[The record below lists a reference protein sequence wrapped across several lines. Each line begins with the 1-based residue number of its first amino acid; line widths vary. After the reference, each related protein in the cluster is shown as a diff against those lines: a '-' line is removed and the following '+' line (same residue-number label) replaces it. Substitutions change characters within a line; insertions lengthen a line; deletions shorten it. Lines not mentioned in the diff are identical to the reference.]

1 MASLMA
7 EQTDEAEVNQSTKQS
22 QSFVEV
28 ICKCT
33 GKTWRFAAGT
43 EAKFA
48 LKFINSSSV
57 DSIPA
62 DQPATYVEAVKDGEV
77 PVIFGPNSI
86 LVSYGKGWKLQPVTE
101 TTKGFS
107 RRMPDDYAAA
117 RPAYM
122 PPVLDNSHSAKRKSQ
137 AAALSPIYIGKIL
150 LVFVLMFF
158 IGALF
163 TLLLDNLPQLL
174 SRYGLDVE

>member
-1 MASLMA
+1 MA
-7 EQTDEAEVNQSTKQS
+7 ELKDEAEVNQSTEQQS
-22 QSFVEV
+22 HSFVEV

-48 LKFINSSSV
+48 LKFINRSSV
-57 DSIPA
+57 DSILA
-62 DQPATYVEAVKDGEV
+62 NQPATYVEAVKDGEV

-86 LVSYGKGWKLQPVTE
+86 LVNYGKGWKLQPVTE
-101 TTKGFS
+101 TTSFS
-107 RRMPDDYAAA
+107 SGMPDDHAEV
-117 RPAYM
+117 RPAYI
-122 PPVLDNSHSAKRKSQ
+122 PPVSDNSHSARSNSQ
-137 AAALSPIYIGKIL
+137 APLSPIYIGKIL
-150 LVFVLMFF
+150 LVFVLMFL

>member
-1 MASLMA
+1 MA
-7 EQTDEAEVNQSTKQS
+7 EQKDEAEVNQSTEQS

-57 DSIPA
+57 DSILA
-62 DQPATYVEAVKDGEV
+62 NQPATYVEAVKDGEV

-86 LVSYGKGWKLQPVTE
+86 LVFQEGCLMTTQHQDQNIFLRFRTTHILQREIHKL
-101 TTKGFS
+101 
-107 RRMPDDYAAA
+107 
-117 RPAYM
+117 
-122 PPVLDNSHSAKRKSQ
+122 
-137 AAALSPIYIGKIL
+137 L
-150 LVFVLMFF
+150 L
-158 IGALF
+158 ALF
-163 TLLLDNLPQLL
+163 T
-174 SRYGLDVE
+174 SERYCLYLF

>member
-1 MASLMA
+1 MA
-7 EQTDEAEVNQSTKQS
+7 EQKDEAEVNQSTEQS

-57 DSIPA
+57 DSILA
-62 DQPATYVEAVKDGEV
+62 NQPATYVEAVKDGEV

-86 LVSYGKGWKLQPVTE
+86 LVSYE
-101 TTKGFS
+101 GFS
-107 RRMPDDYAAA
+107 RGMPDDYAAS
-117 RPAYM
+117 RPEYI
-122 PPVLDNSHSAKRKSQ
+122 PPVSDNSHSAKRNSQ
-137 AAALSPIYIGKIL
+137 AALSPVYIGKIL
-150 LVFVLMFF
+150 LVFVLMFL
-158 IGALF
+158 IGAVF
-163 TLLLDNLPQLL
+163 TLLLANLPQLL

>member
-1 MASLMA
+1 MA
-7 EQTDEAEVNQSTKQS
+7 EQKDEAEVNQSTEQS

-57 DSIPA
+57 DSILA
-62 DQPATYVEAVKDGEV
+62 NQPATYVEAVKDGEV

-86 LVSYGKGWKLQPVTE
+86 LVSYGKGWKLQAVSE
-101 TTKGFS
+101 TASFS
-107 RRMPDDYAAA
+107 RGMPDDYAAS
-117 RPAYM
+117 RPEYI
-122 PPVLDNSHSAKRKSQ
+122 PPVSDNSHSAKRNSQ
-137 AAALSPIYIGKIL
+137 AALSPVYIGKIL
-150 LVFVLMFF
+150 LVFVLMFL
-158 IGALF
+158 IGAVF
-163 TLLLDNLPQLL
+163 TLLLANLPQLL

>member
-1 MASLMA
+1 MACLMA

-107 RRMPDDYAAA
+107 RGMPDDYAAA

-137 AAALSPIYIGKIL
+137 AALSPIYIGKIL